1 MTAVLRHELSSY
13 FTNVTGYVFGAFLLL
28 FAGIYTMV
36 INLQSASP
44 YFEYVL
50 MNMDFIFLIIV
61 PILTMRVIAEE
72 RRQKTDQLLYS
83 LPLTMTQVALG
94 KYLAMLVIFLIP
106 VAVIGVYPLV
116 LTAFGAVYLPAAYG
130 ALTGFFFL
138 GASLIAIGMFI
149 SSLTESQAVAAG
161 LCFVVML
168 LNYFISSLAS
178 YVPSTAFASFLC
190 VAVCILVLG
199 LIFRLLTR
207 SGFAALVLTIVLEG
221 GLVAAYTFRSADFQ
235 GLFPN
240 LMEQLSLFDRFYE
253 FVNGTFDLTAIV
265 YYLTVIAVL
274 VFLTV
279 QSLEKRRWSE

>member
-207 SGFAALVLTIVLEG
+207 SGFAAPGAHHRAGGRPGG
-221 GLVAAYTFRSADFQ
+221 GL
-235 GLFPN
+235 
-240 LMEQLSLFDRFYE
+240 
-253 FVNGTFDLTAIV
+253 
-265 YYLTVIAVL
+265 YLP
-274 VFLTV
+274 
-279 QSLEKRRWSE
+279 KRRLPGLVPQFDGTAVPL

>member
-50 MNMDFIFLIIV
+50 MNMDFIFLVIV

-116 LTAFGAVYLPAAYG
+116 LTAFGDVYLPAAYG
-130 ALTGFFFL
+130 ALVGFFFL

-168 LNYFISSLAS
+168 INYFISSLAS
-178 YVPSTAFASFLC
+178 YVPTTAFASFLC
-190 VAVCILVLG
+190 IAVCILVLG
-199 LIFRLLTR
+199 LIFRALTR
-207 SGFAALVLTIVLEG
+207 NGFAALVLTLVLEG
-221 GLVAAYTFRSADFQ
+221 GLVAAYTFRSSDFQ
-235 GLFPN
+235 GLFPD

-253 FVNGTFDLTAIV
+253 FVNGTFDLTTIV
-265 YYLTVIAVL
+265 YYLTIIAVF

>member
-1 MTAVLRHELSSY
+1 MRAVFRHEVSSY

-265 YYLTVIAVL
+265 YYLTVIAVF

>member
-13 FTNVTGYVFGAFLLL
+13 FTNVTGYVFGAFWLL

-265 YYLTVIAVL
+265 YYLTVIAVF

>member
-168 LNYFISSLAS
+168 LNYFIPSLAS

-265 YYLTVIAVL
+265 YYLTVIAVF